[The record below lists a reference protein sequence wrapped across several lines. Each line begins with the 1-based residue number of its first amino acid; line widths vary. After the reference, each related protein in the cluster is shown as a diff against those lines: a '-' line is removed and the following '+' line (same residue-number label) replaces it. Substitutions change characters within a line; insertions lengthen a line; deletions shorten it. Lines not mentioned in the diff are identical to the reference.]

1 MPRNRKR
8 RPPAEPIDVRID
20 EAGSLSCGRCG
31 QAFPSIIF
39 NERIAAHVMSWD
51 DEGFETRQITPE
63 IETRVSDGQSAP
75 WLATMS
81 ITAWGWRFDGEAW
94 RPTSESHSEWAQA
107 NKVMQRPDL
116 YSEKDI
122 TRAKSVLS
130 RGTSAYTDKNREQKL
145 EIPSITAAQEIAQRF
160 TLPTKI
166 ECIQCSMLNM
176 VTSG

>member
-94 RPTSESHSEWAQA
+94 RPTSESHSRLHRQEPRAEA
-107 NKVMQRPDL
+107 GDPVNHSRARNCTAVYSPHKDRVHPMQHAEYGHKRL
-116 YSEKDI
+116 
-122 TRAKSVLS
+122 TRHRDAV
-130 RGTSAYTDKNREQKL
+130 
-145 EIPSITAAQEIAQRF
+145 
-160 TLPTKI
+160 
-166 ECIQCSMLNM
+166 
-176 VTSG
+176 